1 VFLVTSFCDN
11 FEKTQLLKETITHL
25 KPFGIPICVH
35 DAAGIRESLTEVGA
49 DYVIVDSSNPI
60 PPLEDRNV
68 YSSWSPPLEDD
79 IVFNSHSL
87 DVGSAATHQLK
98 SGLLY
103 LYSLGYN
110 IAHTINY
117 DVFIDHNFFSNTA
130 SPKALKH
137 DAVLYYWDR
146 GLSTC
151 FYSINLT
158 RYNEILRS
166 MGFED
171 YISTVPHDGH
181 FEDYVERKIASPLDL
196 TVDKVPFQDF
206 KNLIYDKMSF
216 YTGIKDNKDGT
227 FDYTRAFTEPL
238 TPKTQLWLG
247 RKKTP
252 ELPEGGPASVI
263 FYDIKESFEA
273 QLIVNGKI
281 FEAKVEKPQ
290 ATDYFLL
297 ESTIKGNNIES
308 AQLIIDGEVIINK
321 NKDNVLLNSIEFL
334 KNE

>member
-1 VFLVTSFCDN
+1 
-11 FEKTQLLKETITHL
+11 
-25 KPFGIPICVH
+25 
-35 DAAGIRESLTEVGA
+35 
-49 DYVIVDSSNPI
+49 
-60 PPLEDRNV
+60 
-68 YSSWSPPLEDD
+68 
-79 IVFNSHSL
+79 
-87 DVGSAATHQLK
+87 
-98 SGLLY
+98 
-103 LYSLGYN
+103 
-110 IAHTINY
+110 
-117 DVFIDHNFFSNTA
+117 
-130 SPKALKH
+130 
-137 DAVLYYWDR
+137 
-146 GLSTC
+146 
-151 FYSINLT
+151 
-158 RYNEILRS
+158 

-181 FEDYVERKIASPLDL
+181 FEDYVEGKILGAIDL
-196 TVDKVPFQDF
+196 VVDKVPFKDF

-216 YTGIKDNKDGT
+216 YTGIKDNKDGE
-227 FDYTRAFTEPL
+227 FDYTKVFTTLL

-247 RKKTP
+247 RKKTL
-252 ELPEGGPASVI
+252 ELPEVGPISVI

-308 AQLIIDGEVIINK
+308 AQIIIDGEVIINK